1 MGPAAHR
8 DHEAGAKGSSAAL
21 DDTASLLD
29 SSHRPPVSPGLPRAF
44 DLVCSALGLL
54 ALSPLLAVVAL
65 AVAVSSRGPILFRQ
79 TRIGYHGRPFT
90 FYKFRSMRVAQEGL
104 PLTASGDRR
113 VTRVGRWLRKLKL
126 DELPE
131 LFNVLRGDMALVGP
145 RPEVPR
151 YVDLDDPLWRH
162 VLGVRPGLTDPV
174 TLRLRNEEELL
185 GALAGDPDDFYTSS
199 LLPFK
204 LRGYRGYILRRSWRS
219 DLWVLWTTILGILLP
234 GRNPPPTQDE
244 ISSLWGGDEAA
255 GAETAPSQ
263 GFFEGHRRQAQ
274 FLLDLGVLAAAFV
287 LAYLLRFEF
296 RIPADEQHNLLIQLP
311 YVLVLQLAAYFLT
324 GIHNFAWRYI
334 SLSEV
339 QAFLRAGIYSAIPLL
354 ILRFAL
360 QEPYQ
365 SWRVPLSVIV
375 LNAILGFGGL
385 LGLRV
390 IWRMRYEHR
399 RRQRRLLVAGAQ
411 AALPVL
417 LVGAGQAGILAT
429 RELDSR
435 GDVPLDIRGF
445 VDDDPSKQG
454 LVIRGV
460 RVLGTTDDLP
470 RLVASHK
477 VDHVIITIAEPSPLE
492 LGRIMAICQKIPVGV
507 RIIPG
512 LHKILEG
519 SLRMEAVTGD
529 AGEAPAEDPPP
540 EGTAG

>member
-1 MGPAAHR
+1 MTPSAHK
-8 DHEAGAKGSSAAL
+8 DPEAGADPAATAF
-21 DDTASLLD
+21 DDTASGLD
-29 SSHRPPVSPGLPRAF
+29 GSSRPPVSPGLPRAF
-44 DLVCSALGLL
+44 DVVCSALGLL
-54 ALSPLLAVVAL
+54 ALSPVLVLVAL

-79 TRIGYHGRPFT
+79 TRIGYRGRPFT
-90 FYKFRSMRVAQEGL
+90 FYKFRSMRVAEEGL

-113 VTRVGRWLRKLKL
+113 VTRVGKWLRKLKL

-151 YVDLDDPLWRH
+151 YVDLDDPLWRL

-234 GRNPPPTQDE
+234 GRNPPPTQEE
-244 ISSLWGGDEAA
+244 INRLWGGDAAA
-255 GAETAPSQ
+255 GAETVQPR
-263 GFFEGHRRQAQ
+263 GLLEGYRRQAQ

-287 LAYLLRFEF
+287 LAYLVRFEF
-296 RIPADEQHNLLIQLP
+296 RIPADEQHNLLTQLP
-311 YVLVLQLAAYFLT
+311 YVLVVQLAAYFLT

-334 SLSEV
+334 SLSEI
-339 QAFLRAGIYSAIPLL
+339 QAFLRAGISSAIPLL

-360 QEPYQ
+360 QEPFQ
-365 SWRVPLSVIV
+365 SWRVPLSVIF

-411 AALPVL
+411 TALPVL

-470 RLVASHK
+470 RLVAAQK
-477 VDHVIITIAEPSPLE
+477 IDHVIITIAEASPLE

-519 SLRMEAVTGD
+519 SLRLETPTGN
-529 AGEAPAEDPPP
+529 DPQS
-540 EGTAG
+540 